1 MKSPYAPKIALV
13 VLVASFYSL
22 GSHSLAQGQANPPT
36 SSQSY
41 TVFDAPNESVTFA
54 RSINDRGDV
63 AGSFVDTSEGNK
75 VHAYVRDQA
84 GNFTVF
90 DGPNASSTLVQSIN
104 NRGDVT
110 GSFFD
115 ASQGHKLHG
124 FVRDQAENFNVFD
137 IPNAD
142 GTHSVSISINGHG
155 KGAGLDANHTHTD
168 NS

>member
-36 SSQSY
+36 SAQSY
-41 TVFDAPNESVTFA
+41 TVFDAPNASVTFA

-90 DGPNASSTLVQSIN
+90 DGPNTASTLQQGISNTGVITRS
-104 NRGDVT
+104 VFE
-110 GSFFD
+110 GSFCH
-115 ASQGHKLHG
+115 AIHG
-124 FVRDQAENFNVFD
+124 NV
-137 IPNAD
+137 IREEVGRSHVCTPIAQCTCMPTC
-142 GTHSVSISINGHG
+142 G
-155 KGAGLDANHTHTD
+155 
-168 NS
+168 